1 MSKERFTYI
10 DALRGIAIAGV
21 IITHVASI
29 CNIKGISQYFTN
41 IGGMGV
47 QLFFVISAFTIF
59 YTLSRSDSDPNQFK
73 NFYIRRLFRIIPV
86 YWMGIILYTAVYG
99 MASRGW
105 REGPELWHYPYHIF
119 LINIFHPLTSSS
131 VVPGGWSI
139 SCEVM
144 FYLMVPLLYK
154 YIYTNKKIAYMM
166 IFAVVA
172 LPVANYLLKK
182 YTANTL
188 FAGYESSVVN
198 NFFYR
203 WIPNQFACFGFGMI
217 LFKIYQDGTYTK
229 YISQKSINLTLL
241 FIVTAALLAVK
252 KLNNVIPPVHHIYAF
267 LFMILAL
274 LLSVH
279 PWKLYV
285 NRFTVFLGKIS
296 YSSYL
301 LHFLVIKQITIVI
314 EKTAPSLM
322 TNTMMYFSVVTITSF
337 IITIPLAYLS
347 YKYIELTAVSIGKSA
362 IKRFSKKENLIAVN
376 DYKTAG

>member
-1 MSKERFTYI
+1 MSNERFTYI
-10 DALRGIAIAGV
+10 DALRGVAIAGV

-29 CNIKGISQYFTN
+29 CHIDGISQYLTS

-59 YTLSRSDSDPNQFK
+59 YTLSKTDGDPFQFR

-144 FYLMVPLLYK
+144 FYLMVPVLYK
-154 YIYTNKKIAYMM
+154 YFNTNKKIMYMM
-166 IFAVVA
+166 AIGIVIFP
-172 LPVANYLLKK
+172 LANYLLKK

-229 YISQKSINLTLL
+229 YISKKSTNLTLL
-241 FIVTAALLAVK
+241 LTVSAALLVVK
-252 KLNNVIPPVHHIYAF
+252 KSGNIIPPVHHIYAC
-267 LFMILAL
+267 LFMVLAL

-279 PWKLYV
+279 PWKIYV

-301 LHFLVIKQITIVI
+301 IHFLVIKQITLLI
-314 EKTAPSLM
+314 EKTMPSLT
-322 TNTMMYFSVVTITSF
+322 TNTMMYFGIVTVASF

-347 YKYIELTAVSIGKSA
+347 YKYIELTAVTLGKTM
-362 IKRFSKKENLIAVN
+362 IKKLSKKEKLVIS
-376 DYKTAG
+376 